1 MFLEFDFFIL
11 NSSLTFDEVNN
22 HLFILDELFSSCLET
37 YGVSIIQNPSQI
49 TQDYI
54 TFFSLLLTV
63 WIQNKLV
70 DGRRQTDLEYLYKL
84 CNFFKIVQDIV
95 HIRLDY
101 AQVSFEFLFNVH
113 RVHFFNFVWF
123 DDVAHDFYEK
133 LIHSHKFK
141 DRLSIF
147 GILFKYESSIFLVEK
162 SPELYKMKNDVD
174 GCFMRMDSQKVNEL
188 LFSGQFMLIY
198 FKDQASK
205 DTLIAAVE
213 SLALSAA
220 DLSKAFNDHFLE

>member
-1 MFLEFDFFIL
+1 
-11 NSSLTFDEVNN
+11 
-22 HLFILDELFSSCLET
+22 
-37 YGVSIIQNPSQI
+37 
-49 TQDYI
+49 
-54 TFFSLLLTV
+54 
-63 WIQNKLV
+63 
-70 DGRRQTDLEYLYKL
+70 
-84 CNFFKIVQDIV
+84 
-95 HIRLDY
+95 
-101 AQVSFEFLFNVH
+101 
-113 RVHFFNFVWF
+113 
-123 DDVAHDFYEK
+123 
-133 LIHSHKFK
+133 
-141 DRLSIF
+141 
-147 GILFKYESSIFLVEK
+147 VEK